1 MSSFNEYL
9 LSLKENVSN
18 SMVTTLTPNE
28 PVTSHMSLVFFENK

>member
-18 SMVTTLTPNE
+18 SMVTTLTPNQLH
-28 PVTSHMSLVFFENK
+28 PT